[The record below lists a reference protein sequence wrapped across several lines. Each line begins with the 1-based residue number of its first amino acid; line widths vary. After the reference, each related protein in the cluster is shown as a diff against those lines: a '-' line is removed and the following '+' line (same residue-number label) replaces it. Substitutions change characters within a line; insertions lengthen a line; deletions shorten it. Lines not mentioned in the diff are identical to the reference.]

1 MWKSNSSRFP
11 KKPLS
16 FGKISFMVVS
26 AKIPVTLE
34 ERLEYKEELH
44 IPAGWEEFLD
54 ALEECEYRIEYDDGE
69 IISFMG
75 YASET
80 HEKLVGIL
88 ARLFGNLL
96 NEDTFNVFGSNLA
109 LHIPG
114 FSRRYYNAG
123 CAVVKGESEKVTLRG
138 EMTAVANP
146 ILLVEVLSPST
157 EDFDLGRKFRHY
169 REIPSLQ
176 QVLFIDSTGMPVVS
190 HTRHNGGNDWLLRE
204 FTGANEAFPVLA
216 EGSISLKEL
225 YHKVKFTEA

>member
-1 MWKSNSSRFP
+1 
-11 KKPLS
+11 
-16 FGKISFMVVS
+16 MVIS

-34 ERLEYKEELH
+34 ERLEYGEKLI

-54 ALEECEYRIEYDDGE
+54 ALEESEYRIEYDAGE

-75 YASET
+75 YATEN

-88 ARLFGNLL
+88 VRLLGNLL
-96 NEDTFNVFGSNLA
+96 KEDKFDIFGSNLA

-114 FSRRYYNAG
+114 FGHRYYNAD
-123 CAVVKGESEKVTLRG
+123 CAVVEGESEKVILRG
-138 EMTAVANP
+138 NMTAVANP

-176 QVLFIDSTGMPVVS
+176 QVLFIDSTKTSVVS
-190 HTRHNGGNDWLLRE
+190 QTRHNGGNDWLLRE
-204 FTGANEAFPVLA
+204 FTDSNDEFPVLK
-216 EGSISLKEL
+216 EGAISVKEL
-225 YHKVKFTEA
+225 YRKVKFTQA